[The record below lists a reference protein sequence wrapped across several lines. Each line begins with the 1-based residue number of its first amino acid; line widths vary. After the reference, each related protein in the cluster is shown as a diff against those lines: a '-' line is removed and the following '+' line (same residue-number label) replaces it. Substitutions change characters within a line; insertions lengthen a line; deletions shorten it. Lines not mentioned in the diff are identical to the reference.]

1 MTRDKVMRYTFLESV
16 EFDTLY
22 NCFREA
28 FSDYIVAMKPS
39 KDQLAEMLRRRGA
52 NLGISVGA
60 FDQDELV
67 GFNLNGLDTYLG
79 ALTVYDIATGVI
91 PPYRG
96 RRIAPG
102 LFQFSLPRLKETRA
116 VQYNLEVI
124 SMNTV
129 AFHTYESQGFRRLRD
144 LGAFRKTASAREKA
158 LPDDMEIRAIE
169 GDWDRFESFWDW
181 QPSWQNS
188 TASMKRSGAPR
199 VIAGAFDGSVLA
211 GYGIIYP
218 STGDIPQFAVA
229 PQYRRR
235 GIGAAILAHLETRVQ
250 PGTQIRVVNVPDDEE
265 GSKKFLEA
273 QGFERFMG
281 QYEMRRMMSDE
292 T

>member
-16 EFDTLY
+16 EFETLY

-28 FSDYIVAMKPS
+28 FSDYIVALKPS

-60 FDQDELV
+60 FDQDELG

-129 AFHTYESQGFRRLRD
+129 A
-144 LGAFRKTASAREKA
+144 
-158 LPDDMEIRAIE
+158 
-169 GDWDRFESFWDW
+169 
-181 QPSWQNS
+181 
-188 TASMKRSGAPR
+188 
-199 VIAGAFDGSVLA
+199 
-211 GYGIIYP
+211 
-218 STGDIPQFAVA
+218 
-229 PQYRRR
+229 
-235 GIGAAILAHLETRVQ
+235 
-250 PGTQIRVVNVPDDEE
+250 
-265 GSKKFLEA
+265 
-273 QGFERFMG
+273 
-281 QYEMRRMMSDE
+281 
-292 T
+292 